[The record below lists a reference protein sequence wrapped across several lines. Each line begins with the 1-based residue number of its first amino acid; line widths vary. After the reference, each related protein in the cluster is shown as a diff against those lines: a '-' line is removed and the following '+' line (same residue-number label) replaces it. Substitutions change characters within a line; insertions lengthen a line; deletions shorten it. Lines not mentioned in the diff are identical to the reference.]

1 MALRCDA
8 FPLHLFFFGREMG
21 ATLADLPTTGALV
34 MIGGDSKGGVLHKG
48 LECQAYSAPT
58 IPTEIFGTVFRKSRL
73 SGGDSRLA
81 AASASLSLPLSLL
94 LPLSLPLSLS
104 LLLPLTLLIS
114 LRLQI

>member
-1 MALRCDA
+1 
-8 FPLHLFFFGREMG
+8 
-21 ATLADLPTTGALV
+21 

-114 LRLQI
+114 FASTNLVSSLSGSLSLGQCFFCCS